1 MLAFQFL
8 SLHLQ
13 AFIAHTYKVGFKQVR
28 VVRINRGKEKDMNV
42 GFVGLGIMGKPMAKN
57 IIKAG
62 HSVYAYDLNE
72 APVKEIENA
81 GGVACAS
88 GKEVAQNA
96 EVVITMLQNSPNVES
111 ALFDEN
117 GIAEG
122 LKPGAC
128 VIDMSSIAPLAS
140 RDFAARL
147 AEKGVDFMDAPV
159 SGGEPKAIDGT
170 IAVMVGG
177 KKEVFEKYED
187 LLKTMASTVTLV
199 GEVGAGNI
207 TKLANQM
214 IVAVNIA
221 AVSEAYSLAKKAGV
235 SPENV
240 YHAIRSGLAGS
251 VVMDQKSEKIFQGD
265 FTPGFRIELHI
276 KDLQNALDTS
286 HGVNVSAPFTALAM
300 EIMQSL
306 KAHGHEK
313 DDHSGIAEWYE
324 MVNDLKL
331 QD

>member
-1 MLAFQFL
+1 
-8 SLHLQ
+8 
-13 AFIAHTYKVGFKQVR
+13 
-28 VVRINRGKEKDMNV
+28 MNV
-42 GFVGLGIMGKPMAKN
+42 GFVGLGIMGKPMAMN
-57 IIKAG
+57 VQKAG
-62 HSVYAYDLNE
+62 HTVYAYDHHMERAEELI
-72 APVKEIENA
+72 AA
-81 GGVACAS
+81 GGVACS
-88 GKEVAQNA
+88 CGKEVAENA

-111 ALFDEN
+111 ALFDE
-117 GIAEG
+117 GGLAEG
-122 LKPGAC
+122 LTAGKC

-140 RDFAARL
+140 RDFAERL
-147 AEKGVDFMDAPV
+147 AKLGVDFMDAPV

-177 KKEVFEKYED
+177 KEEVFAKYED

-214 IVAVNIA
+214 IVAINIA
-221 AVSEAYSLAKKAGV
+221 AISEAYSLAKKAGV
-235 SPENV
+235 DPARV
-240 YHAIRSGLAGS
+240 YEAIRSGLAGS
-251 VVMDQKSEKIFQGD
+251 TVMDQKSQKIFDGD

-276 KDLQNALDTS
+276 KDLQNVMDTS

-324 MVNDLKL
+324 MVNNMKL
-331 QD
+331 QG

>member
-1 MLAFQFL
+1 M
-8 SLHLQ
+8 
-13 AFIAHTYKVGFKQVR
+13 K
-28 VVRINRGKEKDMNV
+28 V
-42 GFVGLGIMGKPMAKN
+42 GFVGLGIMGKPMSIN
-57 IIKAG
+57 VQKAG
-62 HSVYAYDLNE
+62 YQVYAFDFNMDRAKDLVE
-72 APVKEIENA
+72 L
-81 GGVACAS
+81 GGIACS
-88 GKEVAQNA
+88 CGKEVAENA
-96 EVVITMLQNSPNVES
+96 DVVITMLQNSPNVES
-111 ALFDEN
+111 ALFDPN
-117 GIAEG
+117 GLAEG
-122 LKPGAC
+122 LSAGKC

-140 RDFAARL
+140 RDFARRL
-147 AEKGVDFMDAPV
+147 EEIGVDFLDAPV

-177 KKEVFEKYED
+177 KQDVFDKYEG

-214 IVAVNIA
+214 IVAINIA

-235 SPENV
+235 DPARV
-240 YHAIRSGLAGS
+240 YEAIRSGLAGS
-251 VVMDQKSEKIFQGD
+251 TVMDQKSQKIFDGD

-276 KDLQNALDTS
+276 KDLQNVMDTS
-286 HGVNVSAPFTALAM
+286 HQVNVSVPFSSLAM

-324 MVNDLKL
+324 MVNGMKL
-331 QD
+331 QG

>member
-1 MLAFQFL
+1 M
-8 SLHLQ
+8 
-13 AFIAHTYKVGFKQVR
+13 K
-28 VVRINRGKEKDMNV
+28 V
-42 GFVGLGIMGKPMAKN
+42 GFVGLGIMGKPMSIN
-57 IIKAG
+57 VQKAG
-62 HSVYAYDLNE
+62 HQVYAFDFNMDRAKDLVE
-72 APVKEIENA
+72 L
-81 GGVACAS
+81 GGIACS
-88 GKEVAQNA
+88 CGKEVAENA
-96 EVVITMLQNSPNVES
+96 DVVITMLQNSPNVES
-111 ALFDEN
+111 ALFDPN
-117 GIAEG
+117 GLAEG
-122 LKPGAC
+122 LTAGKC

-147 AEKGVDFMDAPV
+147 AEMGVDFLDAPV

-177 KKEVFEKYED
+177 KQDVFDKYED

-214 IVAVNIA
+214 IVAINIA

-235 SPENV
+235 DPARV
-240 YHAIRSGLAGS
+240 YEAIRSGLAGS
-251 VVMDQKSEKIFQGD
+251 TVMDQKSQKIFDGD

-276 KDLQNALDTS
+276 KDLQNVMDTS
-286 HGVNVSAPFTALAM
+286 HQVNLSVPFSSLAM

-324 MVNDLKL
+324 MVNGMKL
-331 QD
+331 QG

>member
-1 MLAFQFL
+1 M
-8 SLHLQ
+8 
-13 AFIAHTYKVGFKQVR
+13 K
-28 VVRINRGKEKDMNV
+28 V
-42 GFVGLGIMGKPMAKN
+42 GFVGLGIMGKPMSIN
-57 IIKAG
+57 VQKAG
-62 HSVYAYDLNE
+62 HQVYAFDFNMDRAKDLVE
-72 APVKEIENA
+72 L
-81 GGVACAS
+81 GGVACS
-88 GKEVAQNA
+88 CGKEVAENA
-96 EVVITMLQNSPNVES
+96 DVVITMLQNSPNVES
-111 ALFDEN
+111 ALFDPN
-117 GIAEG
+117 GLAEG
-122 LKPGAC
+122 LAAGKC

-140 RDFAARL
+140 RDFAKRL
-147 AEKGVDFMDAPV
+147 EEIGVDFLDAPV

-177 KKEVFEKYED
+177 KQDVFDKYED

-214 IVAVNIA
+214 IVAINIA

-235 SPENV
+235 DPARV
-240 YHAIRSGLAGS
+240 YEAIRSGLAGS
-251 VVMDQKSEKIFQGD
+251 TVMDQKSQKIFDGD

-276 KDLQNALDTS
+276 KDLQNVMDTS
-286 HGVNVSAPFTALAM
+286 HQINVSAPFSSLAM

-324 MVNDLKL
+324 MVNDMKL
-331 QD
+331 QG

>member
-1 MLAFQFL
+1 M
-8 SLHLQ
+8 
-13 AFIAHTYKVGFKQVR
+13 K
-28 VVRINRGKEKDMNV
+28 V
-42 GFVGLGIMGKPMAKN
+42 GFVGLGIMGKPMSIN
-57 IIKAG
+57 VQKAG
-62 HSVYAYDLNE
+62 HQVYAFDFNMDRAKDLVE
-72 APVKEIENA
+72 L
-81 GGVACAS
+81 GGIACS
-88 GKEVAQNA
+88 GGKEVAENA
-96 EVVITMLQNSPNVES
+96 DVVITMLQNSPNVES
-111 ALFDEN
+111 ALFDPN
-117 GIAEG
+117 GLAEG
-122 LKPGAC
+122 LSAGKC

-140 RDFAARL
+140 RDFARRL
-147 AEKGVDFMDAPV
+147 EEIGVDFLDAPV

-177 KKEVFEKYED
+177 KQDVFDKYEG

-214 IVAVNIA
+214 IVAINIA

-235 SPENV
+235 DPARV
-240 YHAIRSGLAGS
+240 YEAIRSGLAGS
-251 VVMDQKSEKIFQGD
+251 TVMDQKSQKIFDGD

-276 KDLQNALDTS
+276 KDLQNVMDTS
-286 HGVNVSAPFTALAM
+286 HQVNVSVPFSSLAM

-324 MVNDLKL
+324 MVNGMKL
-331 QD
+331 QG

>member
-1 MLAFQFL
+1 M
-8 SLHLQ
+8 
-13 AFIAHTYKVGFKQVR
+13 K
-28 VVRINRGKEKDMNV
+28 V
-42 GFVGLGIMGKPMAKN
+42 GFVGLGIMGKPMALN
-57 IIKAG
+57 VIKAG
-62 HSVYAYDLNE
+62 YEVTAYDFNKAPLE
-72 APVKEIENA
+72 AIEAA
-81 GGVACAS
+81 GGKAAAN
-88 GKEVAQNA
+88 GKEVAEA
-96 EVVITMLQNSPNVES
+96 SDVVITMLPNSPHVRS

-122 LKPGAC
+122 LSAGKA

-140 RDFAARL
+140 RDFAERL
-147 AEKGVDFMDAPV
+147 AKLDVDFLDAPV

-177 KKEVFEKYED
+177 EQSVFDKYEP

-199 GEVGAGNI
+199 GGVGAGNI

-240 YHAIRSGLAGS
+240 YKAIRSGLAGS
-251 VVMDQKSEKIFQGD
+251 VVMDQKSQKIFDGD
-265 FTPGFRIELHI
+265 FTPGFRIDLHI

-286 HGVNVSAPFTALAM
+286 HGVNVSAPFTSLAM
-300 EIMQSL
+300 EILQSL
-306 KAHGHEK
+306 KVHGHGS

-324 MVNDLKL
+324 MVNNFKL
-331 QD
+331 QSGE